1 MVACTLDTD
10 SDTKIIY
17 EGTIFQ
23 AKKKK
28 KNLRNLLLYNCD
40 SYLYILEI
48 IDL

>member
-28 KNLRNLLLYNCD
+28 K
-40 SYLYILEI
+40 I
-48 IDL
+48 